1 MGTNAMEHEMRSKE
15 HVTDWNLAQRAAT
28 LLLAGCLVLLALLTT
43 VTWFYLAAMSRDTA
57 LAAAAQAESARAL
70 LASNAR
76 LDAIRGELNSEL
88 IAIRDELNALNEKA
102 SVAAM
107 PTLLPSGNSQ
117 Q

>member
-1 MGTNAMEHEMRSKE
+1 MRE
-15 HVTDWNLAQRAAT
+15 T
-28 LLLAGCLVLLALLTT
+28 GEALPLWRGFFCF
-43 VTWFYLAAMSRDTA
+43 V

-107 PTLLPSGNSQ
+107 PTLLPSGNSRCHQ
-117 Q
+117 PNRLNSL